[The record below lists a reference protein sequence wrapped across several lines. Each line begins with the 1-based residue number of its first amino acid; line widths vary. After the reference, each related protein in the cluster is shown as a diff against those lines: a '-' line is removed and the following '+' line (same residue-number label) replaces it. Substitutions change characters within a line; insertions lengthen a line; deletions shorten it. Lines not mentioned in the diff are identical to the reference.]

1 MARITIKFLKLKA
14 YWIRFT
20 LCFIW
25 NYRFYFVINYNSKI
39 FYPYRVEVDFH
50 GKLFIFKEIIF
61 FFDPEICFSWGL
73 SSRDAFYLWNSIQCI
88 YIPCSE
94 LGEIMFRVRCS
105 FFNLIY
111 TPGIPKEKKSKLKT
125 FIFHPPRI
133 GTNKA
138 YF

>member
-20 LCFIW
+20 LCYIW

-61 FFDPEICFSWGL
+61 FFDPVFVFQE
-73 SSRDAFYLWNSIQCI
+73 
-88 YIPCSE
+88 
-94 LGEIMFRVRCS
+94 V
-105 FFNLIY
+105 
-111 TPGIPKEKKSKLKT
+111 
-125 FIFHPPRI
+125 
-133 GTNKA
+133 
-138 YF
+138 